1 MALLPK
7 ENWQSST
14 DRTGGLLW
22 RKHVTENTGAW
33 KAKRKQGSFSICTG
47 FFGLIV
53 TTMLSRG
60 SAFEVRLRLEFMI
73 RVPGVRMAL
82 AVGDIN
88 SVWPLLCAADDDSV
102 QDTCTFEAIWLL
114 NVIGR
119 LSVDPFLYETAAGVT
134 WKRCGWWEGVKG
146 KKRWKQSKRRGMV
159 QMHRYGIKMW
169 RSGHINIRRKEQM
182 SVGAEEGGGSS
193 SAALLA
199 LFPDSSLPCSSGDA
213 PISHVSQQHE

>member
-1 MALLPK
+1 MLQKRRLCFQRK
-7 ENWQSST
+7 T
-14 DRTGGLLW
+14 DKVLQTGRGACYGGN
-22 RKHVTENTGAW
+22 VTENSGAW

-47 FFGLIV
+47 FFSGFIV

-102 QDTCTFEAIWLL
+102 QDTCAFEAIWLL

-119 LSVDPFLYETAAGVT
+119 FSVDPFLYETAAGVT
-134 WKRCGWWEGVKG
+134 WRQEMWMVRESERQ
-146 KKRWKQSKRRGMV
+146 KKMETKQ
-159 QMHRYGIKMW
+159 
-169 RSGHINIRRKEQM
+169 
-182 SVGAEEGGGSS
+182 EERN
-193 SAALLA
+193 
-199 LFPDSSLPCSSGDA
+199 DSDA
-213 PISHVSQQHE
+213 